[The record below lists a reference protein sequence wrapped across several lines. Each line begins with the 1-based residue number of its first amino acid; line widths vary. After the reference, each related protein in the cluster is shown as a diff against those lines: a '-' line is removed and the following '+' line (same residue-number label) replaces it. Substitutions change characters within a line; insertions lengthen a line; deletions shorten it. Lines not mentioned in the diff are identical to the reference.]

1 MSNQNQSRAVG
12 DIVLDKTSQL
22 SMIVQ
27 LDVLAK
33 NRLDVFDLGVSLR
46 PRPGVQLA
54 IREPYRVVIPIEQ
67 VLQIAEQHG
76 IDFSTRPEPE
86 LTELQKLQRD
96 NAKLAERLKALEQS
110 R

>member
-12 DIVLDKTSQL
+12 DIVLDKNSQL

-27 LDVLAK
+27 LDVLAN

-54 IREPYRVVIPIEQ
+54 VREPYRAVIPIEQ
-67 VLQIAEQHG
+67 VLQIVEQHG
-76 IDFSTRPEPE
+76 IDFKTQLEPE
-86 LTELQKLQRD
+86 LTELQKLQKQ
-96 NAKLAERLKALEQS
+96 NAELAERLKALE
-110 R
+110 